1 MELDLDLLKKDW
13 NKNDFKKYS
22 QEELFQM
29 TKKKSVS
36 VAKWVFIIGILEILF
51 WQLFNF
57 GLEKYLGEEE
67 EPTYPQYIGY
77 FLDVMS
83 MFSEALPFV
92 FVAFLL
98 YLNYKIRTEDTPK
111 KLMRNILLMKKSIHW
126 YIRIFL
132 AEIILV
138 FVVATGVGFYEEITN
153 DEFPN
158 FSMAKKIFMLL
169 WSSAI
174 FFLFMAGLST
184 TVVLVLKWIYKKL
197 VYGRMLKQLKENY
210 DELSKMEE

>member
-51 WQLFNF
+51 WIVL
-57 GLEKYLGEEE
+57 GLILDKYTQPEIFFS
-67 EPTYPQYIGY
+67 P
-77 FLDVMS
+77 LDNIINVIDV
-83 MFSEALPFV
+83 FSQILPFLFIV
-92 FVAFLL
+92 MLI
-98 YLNYKIRTEDTPK
+98 YLNYKIRTEEKPK
-111 KLMRNILLMKKSIHW
+111 SLMNKIFLMKRTIRW
-126 YIRIFL
+126 YIRLFLGQILLVAFLVIGYKIWENYQQEYLTGEIPLGEFIFANL
-132 AEIILV
+132 FGLISVL
-138 FVVATGVGFYEEITN
+138 
-153 DEFPN
+153 
-158 FSMAKKIFMLL
+158 
-169 WSSAI
+169 AI
-174 FFLFMAGLST
+174 FIPILL
-184 TVVLVLKWIYKKL
+184 LLKWIYKKL